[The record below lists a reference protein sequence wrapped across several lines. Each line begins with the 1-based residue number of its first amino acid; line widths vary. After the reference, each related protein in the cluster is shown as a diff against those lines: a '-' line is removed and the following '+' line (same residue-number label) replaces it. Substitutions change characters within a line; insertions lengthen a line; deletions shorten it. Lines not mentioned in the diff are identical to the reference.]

1 MQSDSQ
7 HDFLADFQM
16 AHVPRPLRWL
26 YLDLNSY
33 FASVEQQL
41 DPKLRGRPIIVSP
54 IDTDTTCA
62 IAASYEAKAFGIRTG
77 TPVWEAKQICRDL
90 VVVPAHHGRYV
101 EFHHKIIEEVW
112 RHIPVSQICSI
123 DEVACWLLDNENNP
137 DAAHALALRIKAGI
151 KRNVG
156 IMLRC
161 SIGIAPSKLAAKLGS
176 NMQKP
181 DGLTILTA
189 QDLPEKVYR
198 LKLRDIT
205 GIGRNME
212 RRLLRSGIYS
222 VRDFCALGPRA
233 AGRVWGGRN
242 GDRMWYLLHGYDLPE
257 QPTTHRSI
265 GHSNVLAPE
274 NRGLETAHKV
284 ARRLA
289 FKAAARMRREG
300 YFARR
305 LILHA
310 RRLDY
315 SGWACQMK
323 IALTDDS
330 FHVLS
335 ALDQLWPQLVASCTG
350 LPRNNC
356 LKAIG
361 VVLADIAP
369 RGAEQ
374 GHFFENDSS
383 SALSPTAQLGLAFDA
398 INARFGRNAVMLG
411 VPLGGRSDQVGTKI
425 AFTRIPDQAE
435 FHE

>member
-1 MQSDSQ
+1 MSPDSLPA
-7 HDFLADFQM
+7 HDESF
-16 AHVPRPLRWL
+16 AHLPRPLRWL

-41 DPKLRGRPIIVSP
+41 NPRLRGRPVIVSP

-62 IAASYEAKAFGIRTG
+62 IAASYEAKAYGIRTG
-77 TPVWEAKQICRDL
+77 TPVWQAKQICRDL
-90 VVVPAHHGRYV
+90 VIVPAHHGRYV

-112 RHIPVSQICSI
+112 RHIPVTHVCSI
-123 DEVACWLLDNENNP
+123 DEVACWLMDNENDP
-137 DAAHALALRIKAGI
+137 VAAHALALRIKAGI

-189 QDLPEKVYR
+189 EHLPERLYA

-205 GIGRNME
+205 GIARNME
-212 RRLLRSGIYS
+212 RRLLRRGIYT
-222 VRDFCALGPRA
+222 VRDFCGLGPRK
-233 AGRVWGGRN
+233 AGQVWGGRN
-242 GDRMWYLLHGYDLPE
+242 GDRMWFLLHGYDLPE

-274 NRGLETAHKV
+274 NRGLETAYKV
-284 ARRLA
+284 ARRLT

-300 YFARR
+300 YRARR
-305 LILHA
+305 FILHA
-310 RRLDY
+310 RRADY
-315 SGWACQMK
+315 GGWACQLK

-330 FHVLS
+330 FQALS
-335 ALDQLWPQLVASCTG
+335 ALEQLWPQLVAACTG

-356 LKAIG
+356 LKGLG
-361 VVLADIAP
+361 VVLADIVP
-369 RGAEQ
+369 DTVEQ
-374 GHFFENDSS
+374 GDFFDT
-383 SALSPTAQLGLAFDA
+383 ALALPVPPSIQLGLALDA

-411 VPLGGRSDQVGTKI
+411 MPLGGRSDQVGTKI
-425 AFTRIPDQAE
+425 AFTRIPDLAE